1 MRVDSAWVL
10 VMVQP
15 AVALLLRELRVL
27 NVVRWLAVPQD
38 WPTLLQ
44 VLVVPAVPV

>member
-10 VMVQP
+10 AMVQP
-15 AVALLLRELRVL
+15 AVALLLRELRSL

-38 WPTLLQ
+38 GPTPLQ